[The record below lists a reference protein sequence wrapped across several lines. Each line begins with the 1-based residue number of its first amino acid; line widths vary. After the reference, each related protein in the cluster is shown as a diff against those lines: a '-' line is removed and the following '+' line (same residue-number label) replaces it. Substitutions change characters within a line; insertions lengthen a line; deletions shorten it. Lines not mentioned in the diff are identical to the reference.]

1 MYTCSEKTLKQK
13 QIISLFIREIHFGA
27 RAHMLPG
34 TVPIFLNF
42 ENASKKSEKICAET
56 YSCAHCSC
64 KFSTEN
70 INFCA
75 LCKKDKSVF
84 LNSGLFTYFVCQI
97 FVFFAQ
103 VAKIDIFCRKFT
115 RVLNT

>member
-1 MYTCSEKTLKQK
+1 M
-13 QIISLFIREIHFGA
+13 IIVLDSGKFITVVGADAPEIRFGA

-42 ENASKKSEKICAET
+42 ENASKISEKICAET

-75 LCKKDKSVF
+75 LRKKDKYLTDKTGEQS
-84 LNSGLFTYFVCQI
+84 TIQEDK

-103 VAKIDIFCRKFT
+103 DAKIDIFCRKFT
-115 RVLNT
+115 RAVST